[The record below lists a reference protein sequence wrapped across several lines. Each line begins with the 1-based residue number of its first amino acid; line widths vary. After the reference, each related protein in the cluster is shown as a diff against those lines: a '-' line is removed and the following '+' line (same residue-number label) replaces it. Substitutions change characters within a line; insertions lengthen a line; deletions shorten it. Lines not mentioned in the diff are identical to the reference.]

1 MSVCAKCTYH
11 DRGGDKMKKRLIA
24 LFTALSMS
32 VAALSGCA
40 DDAEEEENST
50 EESGEKEEKDSGT
63 SEKTEVKRS
72 IGNRST
78 DTAVATVIR
87 RWEVTAPGLYLYI
100 CAVPIWNQAA
110 VWPAVTSKRCWQPI
124 PVIRCIM

>member
-1 MSVCAKCTYH
+1 
-11 DRGGDKMKKRLIA
+11 MKKRLIA

-40 DDAEEEENST
+40 DDAEEEVNST

-78 DTAVATVIR
+78 DMTVSRSSGKMTIDR
-87 RWEVTAPGLYLYI
+87 GSYGNTSMGSDGTWTIFVYL
-100 CAVPIWNQAA
+100 CGTDLESGGGM
-110 VWPAVTSKRCWQPI
+110 PAVTSKRCWQPI